1 VTGPTGSGKSTTL
14 AAIIDDINT
23 NYARKIITIEE
34 PVEFIHM
41 NKKSLIS
48 HREVGSDS
56 HSFINGLKTAVKS
69 NVDII
74 LVGEMRDQETI
85 RLALAAAEMGILVFG
100 TLHTNSSI
108 KTIDRIIDVFP
119 ANQKAQIRTTL
130 SNVLKGV
137 VSQQLVRSTDG
148 KRRWVAYEI
157 LLRSPALGA
166 MIQTGE
172 TEKII
177 SEIQMNRQNGMIL
190 MDDCLM
196 QMVKEQKISR
206 EEAHKKAQDKA
217 KFAGA

>member
-1 VTGPTGSGKSTTL
+1 L

-23 NYARKIITIEE
+23 NHAKKIITIEE
-34 PVEFIHM
+34 PVEFIHV
-41 NKKSLIS
+41 NKKSLLS
-48 HREVGSDS
+48 HREVGLDTN
-56 HSFINGLKTAVKS
+56 SFTNGLKTAIKS

-100 TLHTNSSI
+100 TLHTNSAA

-119 ANQKAQIRTTL
+119 ANQKGQIRVTL

-137 VSQQLVRSTDG
+137 VSQQLLRSADE
-148 KRRWVAYEI
+148 KRRWVAFEI

-166 MIQTGE
+166 IIQAGE
-172 TEKII
+172 TEKLT

-190 MDDCLM
+190 MDDCLT
-196 QMVKEQKISR
+196 QLVKDKKITR
-206 EEAHKKAQDKA
+206 EEAHKKALDKT
-217 KFAGA
+217 KFASV